1 MFNQIRYAAVAAG
14 LMLLTACGSTPNY
27 YIDDV
32 ARNQISSTQV
42 IVNIPQKEIT
52 AEIDASNVAVAGGGG
67 LLLALV
73 DVAVESSRANTAEEL
88 IQPIKDSLIETDFQ
102 AMFMTAL
109 QEELAAAPWLNVSNT
124 TLVIDPVEN
133 HVDSHYRA
141 SEAEAVLF
149 IDASYALGA
158 NFDSMKGYAVLSM
171 LPKSDT
177 LKQYSEKA
185 GSKKSKTSATHPDNL
200 IYRDSIAVNRALSS
214 ISEDKEVNAAKWAEQ
229 PAVLQAELQAIAKL
243 LAASVVRSL
252 DTKRAPTA

>member
-1 MFNQIRYAAVAAG
+1 MFNHVRYAAVAAG

-32 ARNQISSTQV
+32 ARNQIDSTHV

-52 AEIDASNVAVAGGGG
+52 AEIEASNVAVAGGGG

-102 AMFMTAL
+102 ALFIEAL
-109 QEELAAAPWLNVSNT
+109 KEELAATPWLNVSET
-124 TLVIDPVEN
+124 TLIIDPVKDY
-133 HVDSHYRA
+133 VDTHYRA
-141 SEAEAVLF
+141 SDAEAVLF

-158 NFDSMKGYAVLSM
+158 NFDTMKGYAVLSM
-171 LPKSDT
+171 LPKSDD
-177 LKQYSEKA
+177 LKQFSEKA
-185 GSKKSKTSATHPDNL
+185 GSKKSKSSATHPDNL
-200 IYRDSIAVNRALSS
+200 IYRDSIAVNKTLDN
-214 ISEDKEVNAAKWAEQ
+214 ITDDKEANAAKWAEQ
-229 PAVLQAELQAIAKL
+229 PEVLKSELQAIAKT